1 MTAPTPGVKRSGR
14 RPIDREAVNRIL
26 IVALDNLGDLVFASA
41 LAPPLRAAF
50 PDARLDI
57 WCKSYTASV
66 AGLVPGVN
74 EVIHA
79 DPFWSVA
86 PGRPR
91 PAISPFLRSL
101 RAVRRRRYDV
111 AVLSEGPWRVA
122 AAVAMA
128 RIPVRIAT
136 ARRRNTLFLT
146 HVLAAQDPHKPVVEE
161 QGRLLGPLGIASPNA
176 RYRLDRSRLESLPSD
191 VARRLPAGFGGR
203 FAALHP
209 WAGDPARCVAI
220 REWIQLAGA
229 LEARGISVLWVGT
242 HAELEELRSS
252 MAPAAGA
259 YVDQIATTGANEPA
273 VVDPLS
279 VTAAALSM
287 AWVFVGHDSGPLHV
301 AAALGVPV
309 VGIYAPGQPE
319 RTFPQGPGPWRII
332 ERPSP
337 IGITATT
344 MLAAVDSLA
353 TRVGAGEHGR

>member
-1 MTAPTPGVKRSGR
+1 MTGTTPAVKRSGR

-66 AGLVPGVN
+66 ARLVPGVS

-86 PGRPR
+86 PGRPS
-91 PAISPFLRSL
+91 PAISPFLRSV

-146 HVLAAQDPHKPVVEE
+146 HVLPAQDPHKPVVEE
-161 QGRLLGPLGIASPNA
+161 QARLLGPLGIASPNA
-176 RYRLDRSRLESLPSD
+176 RYRLDRSRLESLPGD
-191 VARRLPAGFGGR
+191 VARQLPAALGGR

-220 REWIQLAGA
+220 GEWIQLAAA
-229 LEARGISVLWVGT
+229 LEARGTPALWVGT

-252 MAPAAGA
+252 TAPAAGA
-259 YVDQIATTGANEPA
+259 YVDQIVATSGANEPA
-273 VVDPLS
+273 VIDPLS

-287 AWVFVGHDSGPLHV
+287 ASVFVGHDSGPLHV

-319 RTFPQGPGPWRII
+319 RTFPQGPAPWRTI

-353 TRVGAGEHGR
+353 TQVGV